1 MSRPLFSRR
10 NLVRTLAISPVAFA
24 VTSAARAQSSP
35 EASPN
40 ATPAS
45 RIEGISSTSFGT
57 VEGQPVDQYTL
68 SNKNGIEVKILTYGA
83 IIQSLMAPDRDGK
96 LANIVL
102 GFDNIDDYVA
112 KSPYFGALVGR
123 YANRIAKGAFTL
135 DGKSYKLAINNDP
148 NTLHGGV
155 KGFDKQLYS
164 GKESKAGDG
173 VSLELSRTS
182 PDGEEGYPGALTY
195 SVTYTLTDKDELRME
210 YKATTDK
217 TTVINLSNHSYFNL
231 AGEGSGSVFD
241 HTLQLNASNYTPVD
255 ETLIPTGEIAPVA
268 GTPFDFTT
276 AKLIGRDIRDGSDAQ
291 IVIGRG
297 YDHNFVLDRPKGDVT
312 SLQTAARVVDPASG
326 RVLEMHTT
334 QPGIQFYSGNFL
346 DGTFAGTSGKVYRQG
361 DAFALETQ
369 HFPDSP
375 NQPSF
380 PTTVLKAGETFQ
392 STSVWTFSTEK

>member
-1 MSRPLFSRR
+1 MSRPLVNRR
-10 NLVRTLAISPVAFA
+10 SLVRSLAISPILLAA
-24 VTSAARAQSSP
+24 GSAAYAQSSP

-40 ATPAS
+40 TTPA
-45 RIEGISSTSFGT
+45 GTMGGVAFGT

-83 IIQSLMAPDRDGK
+83 IIQSLMVPDRDGT
-96 LANIVL
+96 LGNIVL

-123 YANRIAKGAFTL
+123 YANRIALGKFTL
-135 DGKSYKLAINNDP
+135 DGTTYTLAINNDP

-155 KGFDKQLYS
+155 KGFDKQIYTA
-164 GKESKAGDG
+164 KESQSSDG
-173 VSLELSRTS
+173 VSLELSRVS

-195 SVTYTLTDKDELRME
+195 SVIYTLTDKDELRME

-217 TTVINLSNHSYFNL
+217 TTVVNLSNHSYFNL
-231 AGEGSGSVFD
+231 SGEGSGSVFD
-241 HTLQLNASNYTPVD
+241 HMLHLNASMYTPVD
-255 ETLIPTGEIAPVA
+255 ETLIPTGEIVPTS

-276 AKLIGRDIRDGSDAQ
+276 AKPIGQDIRDGSDPQ
-291 IVIGRG
+291 IIIGRG
-297 YDHNFVLDRPKGDVT
+297 YDHNFVLDRPKDDTT
-312 SLQTAARVVDPASG
+312 SLQLAARVADPASG

-361 DAFALETQ
+361 DALALETQ

-375 NQPSF
+375 NQSSF
-380 PTTVLKAGETFQ
+380 PTTVLKPGETFQ
-392 STSVWTFSTEK
+392 SMSVWIFSTEQ